1 MENQELSK
9 MFSRYLTGWAMSKAI
24 LEDYSEVI
32 ARIESTT
39 PEVVKDRIWKKTQ
52 EYFDQGKINPANDL
66 PTSSDLTGD
75 H

>member
-52 EYFDQGKINPANDL
+52 EYFDEAKINPENNL
-66 PTSSDLTGD
+66 LNSSTSKGD
-75 H
+75 N

>member
-1 MENQELSK
+1 MSDELTK

-32 ARIESTT
+32 AKIESTS
-39 PEVVKDRIWKKTQ
+39 PEIVKNRILKKTQ
-52 EYFDQGKINPANDL
+52 EYFDQVKLNPEQEL
-66 PTSSDLTGD
+66 PTSKEITDD

>member
-1 MENQELSK
+1 MSDDLTK

-32 ARIESTT
+32 AKIESTS
-39 PEVVKDRIWKKTQ
+39 PEIVKDRIWKKTQ
-52 EYFDQGKINPANDL
+52 EYFDQAKVNPKTEL
-66 PTSSDLTGD
+66 PISKDLTSD